1 MDTDD
6 GTADS
11 VKGGPDRRGFH
22 LLSQNADLRPF
33 QRRFLAGATAPG
45 IDTAAL
51 SLPRGN
57 GKSTLAAFLVSRIL
71 TPSDPLFRHGT
82 ESVLCAA
89 NLVQAR
95 IVFRIA
101 RASLEESAGDE
112 YSFRDSAN
120 QIGIRHKQTGTGI
133 RLVGSNGKGLMGLV
147 NTPWAICDEPGAWE
161 TVGGELVRDAIET
174 AKGKPN
180 SPLRSLYIGT
190 LAPSL
195 SGWWHDLIRRG
206 SHGSTYVQALQGD
219 PEKWDQWSEI
229 RRVNPLSAVSAS
241 FRAKLKQERDEA
253 VSDTR
258 LKSRFLSYRLNVPVG
273 DASSMLLSTDDW
285 DRTLARPVAARE
297 GRPIVGIDLGSGR
310 AWSAAVGVWASGRVE
325 AVACA
330 PGIPSVS
337 EQERR
342 DRVPRHTYE
351 TLVRNGTLLLAD
363 GLRVPPAKMLYNAIV
378 ERWGRPE
385 VITCDRFRL
394 LELQDACDVPVLP
407 RVSQWKESSEDIRAT
422 RKAAADGPMS
432 VAEDSRDLMTA
443 SLAVANV
450 KHDESGNFRLAKR
463 GNNNTA
469 RDDVASALTLAMG
482 LRSRAPE
489 PRKVVYHGLV

>member
-1 MDTDD
+1 MDD
-6 GTADS
+6 GTAEG
-11 VKGGPDRRGFH
+11 VKGGHQRRGFR

-51 SLPRGN
+51 SLPRAN
-57 GKSTLAAFLVSRIL
+57 GKSTLGAYLVRRIL

-120 QIGIRHKQTGTGI
+120 QIGIRHKKTGTGI

-161 TVGGELVRDAIET
+161 TIGGELVRDAIET
-174 AKGKPN
+174 AKGKPG
-180 SPLRSLYIGT
+180 SPLRSMYLGT
-190 LAPSL
+190 LAPAM
-195 SGWWHDLIRRG
+195 SGWWHEMVRRG

-219 PEKWDQWSEI
+219 PERWDDWREI
-229 RRVNPLSAVSAS
+229 KRVNPLTAVSAS
-241 FRAKLKQERDEA
+241 FRAKLKEERDEA
-253 VSDTR
+253 LADSR
-258 LKSRFLSYRLNVPVG
+258 LKARFLSYRLNVPAG
-273 DASSMLLSTDDW
+273 DASSMLLDVADW
-285 DRTLARPVAARE
+285 DRTLARPVAPRS
-297 GRPIVGIDLGSGR
+297 GRPIVAIDLGSGR
-310 AWSAAVGVWASGRVE
+310 AWSAAVANWPNGRVE

-330 PGIPSVS
+330 PGIPTVV
-337 EQERR
+337 EQEKR
-342 DRVPRHTYE
+342 DRVPRGTYAH
-351 TLVRNGTLLLAD
+351 LVQNGTLLLAD
-363 GLRVPPAKMLYNAIV
+363 GLRVPPARMLYNAIV
-378 ERWGRPE
+378 ERWGQPE
-385 VITCDRFRL
+385 VVTCDRFRL

-407 RVSQWKESSEDIRAT
+407 RVSQWKESSEDIRAV
-422 RKAAADGPMS
+422 RKAAMDGPMS
-432 VAEDSRDLMTA
+432 VAEDSRDLLTA
-443 SLAVANV
+443 SLAQCNV
-450 KHDESGNFRLAKR
+450 KCDESGNFKIQKL
-463 GNNNTA
+463 GNNNCA